1 MTIGNAVKLEA
12 IEHEPRL
19 PRWVRADHR
28 CGDVYR
34 QRDVVEFRFNVSTS
48 FESAAHTQVRKP
60 GLSGHR
66 RRRFGGESRL
76 DFPAQPEGHGP
87 LTGY

>member
-1 MTIGNAVKLEA
+1 VTIGNAVKLEA

-34 QRDVVEFRFNVSTS
+34 QRDVVEFRFNV
-48 FESAAHTQVRKP
+48 
-60 GLSGHR
+60 
-66 RRRFGGESRL
+66 
-76 DFPAQPEGHGP
+76 
-87 LTGY
+87 